1 MTLILLYFFL
11 ITETSKE
18 LDSCEKCVSTFAEDG
33 GCECMKKEDCDQFGL
48 ISKGCFKCG
57 DIAMEYCDSRR
68 GKDISYLVYHW
79 SNHKNNGHI
88 VVL

>member
-1 MTLILLYFFL
+1 MTLILSIFL

-18 LDSCEKCVSTFAEDG
+18 ADSCEKCVSTFAEDG

-48 ISKGCFKCG
+48 IPKGCIKCG

-68 GKDISYLVYHW
+68 GDNKLFLVRYHFNK
-79 SNHKNNGHI
+79 S
-88 VVL
+88 